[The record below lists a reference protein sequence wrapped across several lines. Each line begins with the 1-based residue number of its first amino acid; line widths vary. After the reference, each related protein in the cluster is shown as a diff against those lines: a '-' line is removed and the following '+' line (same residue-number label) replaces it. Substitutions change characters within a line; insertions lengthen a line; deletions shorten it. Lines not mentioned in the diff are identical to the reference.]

1 MPLSE
6 HEQRLLEE
14 MERNLYSAESDE
26 VSADDVPHA
35 FDRMAVVLGVI
46 AAVIGL
52 GVMLLGVWTKL
63 VIVGVLGF
71 LLIVGGVLW
80 ATAPRSGQTAP
91 KHPGR
96 ESGADPRAA
105 SRRAPRW
112 ASGSRIAGTAAS
124 AADYSHRAWWIGA
137 RCIRPCLLLA
147 GPISTDSAGRTDP
160 AGRLRSVDRTI
171 C

>member
-14 MERNLYSAESDE
+14 MERNLYSAES
-26 VSADDVPHA
+26 DDVPHA

-96 ESGADPRAA
+96 ESGRRS
-105 SRRAPRW
+105 SRGESTGPSMGERLEDRW
-112 ASGSRIAGTAAS
+112 NRRFRG
-124 AADYSHRAWWIGA
+124 
-137 RCIRPCLLLA
+137 
-147 GPISTDSAGRTDP
+147 
-160 AGRLRSVDRTI
+160 
-171 C
+171 